1 MAYKNTFEAG
11 MFDQEFTI
19 EALSGMGNPLSAL
32 KEVLDFEQFRPILE
46 PVFAKENRKSNA
58 GRRGLDPVFM
68 MKVMFLQRLY
78 GFGDKQIEVTS
89 KNCFQEISRL
99 VLSRFL
105 CRRMAQCGAL

>member
-46 PVFAKENRKSNA
+46 PLAPFRSISVA
-58 GRRGLDPVFM
+58 GHTTVADHSSGYLCIRDIFSGLYIFST
-68 MKVMFLQRLY
+68 LQTTRLR
-78 GFGDKQIEVTS
+78 E
-89 KNCFQEISRL
+89 R
-99 VLSRFL
+99 
-105 CRRMAQCGAL
+105 